1 MKRAIVIVVT
11 LVVLIGGGVATSQR
25 MKGSSAKDQN
35 QYRLAQIEKGKVRK
49 TVTATGVLKPWRTVD
64 IRSRAGGRVLNY
76 GPDIEKAK
84 EKSGT
89 PPEIDEG
96 SIVTAGAII
105 VNIDPSDTLL
115 TYNSARADIDSN
127 RARVDQTTR
136 ELKLQEEQT
145 QISIANAQA
154 SLLASEAGA
163 SATKSRSESAQKQ
176 AEVQKELTTAQIE
189 AARASLN
196 AEQERLRQLQDA
208 TTSNQQA
215 EAKASLHQ
223 AEANLKNSELQW
235 HRQQALLAK
244 GFVAEANVD
253 QAEATYR
260 VAKANFDSATV
271 RFRTLNPSQDADVKA
286 QEARV
291 RQLQAALRSAEANR
305 ADIIL
310 RQQAANAAAADYNRA
325 LADVEQ
331 AKVAVRQAKTNRI
344 SNTIRVTQIAQARA
358 SGARASASL
367 VNAKV
372 QLDETKVTAPSN
384 GIILKKYIEAGTL
397 ISSGISAFNSTGTN
411 IVQFGDTTRMYVDVQ
426 VDETD
431 IANVDLDQ
439 KVDITFDSYPTT
451 TFEGKVIRID
461 PQMVIE
467 QNVTTAHVRVEVDN
481 TQATYQLLKPGMNA
495 TCEFIVNQKDDVIAV
510 PNEALKNDT
519 DGSRYVEIAS
529 GGKPAPAEKGEEA
542 DPALKIGIKSEKRK
556 LTSDNIGLEGN
567 DSTEIKTGLKEGET
581 IVLQTIE
588 PVGATPAGGGNPFG
602 GGRGPGRR

>member
-1 MKRAIVIVVT
+1 MKRAIVLIVT
-11 LVVLIGGGVATSQR
+11 LVVLIGGGVAISKS

-35 QYRLAQIEKGKVRK
+35 QYRLAQVEKKKVRK

-76 GPDIEKAK
+76 GPDLEKAK
-84 EKSGT
+84 EKGGT
-89 PPEIDEG
+89 PVEIDEG
-96 SIVTAGAII
+96 SMVKAGAVI

-127 RARVDQTTR
+127 RARVEQTTR

-145 QISIANAQA
+145 QVAIANAQA
-154 SLLASEAGA
+154 NLLAVQAGSA
-163 SATKSRSESAQKQ
+163 ATKARSESARKQ
-176 AEVQKELTTAQIE
+176 AEVQKDLTNAQIE

-196 AEQERLRQLQDA
+196 AEQERLRQLQEA
-208 TTSNQQA
+208 TTSTQKA
-215 EAKASLHQ
+215 EAQAALHQ

-235 HRQQALLAK
+235 RRQQTLLAK

-253 QAEATYR
+253 TAEATYR
-260 VAKANFDSATV
+260 VAKAAYDSAKV
-271 RFRTLNPSQDADVKA
+271 RIRTLNPSQDADVKA

-291 RQLQAALRSAEANR
+291 RQLQASLRTAEANR

-310 RQQAANAAAADYNRA
+310 KQQAADAAAADYARS
-325 LADVEQ
+325 LADIEQ
-331 AKVAVRQAKTNRI
+331 AKVAVRQAQTNRI
-344 SNTIRVTQIAQARA
+344 TNTIRLTQIAQARA
-358 SGARASASL
+358 SGARAEASM

-411 IVQFGDTTRMYVDVQ
+411 IVQFGDTSRMYVDVQ

-431 IANVDLDQ
+431 IANVELDQ
-439 KVDITFDSYPTT
+439 KVDITFDAYPTT
-451 TFEGKVIRID
+451 TFEGKVIRVD

-481 TQATYQLLKPGMNA
+481 SQATYQLLKPGMNG
-495 TCEFIVNQKDDVIAV
+495 TCEFIINQKDDVIGV
-510 PNEALKNDT
+510 PNEALKSDT

-529 GGKPAPAEKGEEA
+529 GGKPAPADKGEEP
-542 DPALKIGIKSEKRK
+542 DPDLKIGIKIEKRK
-556 LTSDNIGLEGN
+556 LTADNIGLEGN
-567 DSTEIKTGLKEGET
+567 DSTEIKSGLKEGET
-581 IVLQTIE
+581 IVVQTIE
-588 PVGATPAGGGNPFG
+588 PTVATPGGGGNPFG